1 LRFADLCSIV
11 SFVRTALF
19 SRGAALGLVPFT
31 TIIFCA
37 ACGASGA
44 APPASP
50 STDPTLLALDTDKD
64 GTLDWPEV
72 KAAASAKFDLIDAN
86 HDGTLDEKDL
96 AAANVDKAALEK
108 ADHDHNG
115 TLTKDEYLG
124 LVQDAFKAADR
135 DNDGKVSAAE
145 LQTKAGQTLRS
156 LIQ

>member
-1 LRFADLCSIV
+1 
-11 SFVRTALF
+11 VRPPLF
-19 SRGAALGLVPFT
+19 LHEAALGRVPFT
-31 TIIFCA
+31 IIILCA
-37 ACGASGA
+37 ACGASGTV
-44 APPASP
+44 PPASP
-50 STDPTLLALDTDKD
+50 TADPTLMALDTDKD

-72 KAAASAKFDLIDAN
+72 KAAASAKFDVIDVN

-96 AAANVDKAALEK
+96 AAANVDKAAIEK
-108 ADHDHNG
+108 ADRDHNG

-135 DNDGKVSAAE
+135 DNDGKISAPE